1 MKDFDTAPCFKQRY
15 MANDE
20 KIGFLFDLDGVLIDS
35 ETEYTRIWTAIAR
48 EFYRTPEGEIPDDD
62 HSRDVALSIKGQTLT
77 HILEEFFPDP
87 ETQKEVTMMLD
98 MLEQRMRYSWLPG
111 TTELLERIAQAG
123 YDSVLVTSSNEMKM
137 KHLREELPELE
148 GYFKA
153 IVSADMVKHSKP
165 DPEGY
170 ELGASLIGAN
180 TARCAVFEDSVQGV
194 ASGRGAGAF
203 VVGVAGTVNA
213 DLLKE
218 NSDIIVSSLEE
229 IDLYKLISI
238 LRSR

>member
-1 MKDFDTAPCFKQRY
+1 

-35 ETEYTRIWTAIAR
+35 ETGYTRIWTAIAR

-62 HSRDVALSIKGQTLT
+62 QARDVALRIKGQTLK
-77 HILEEFFPDP
+77 HILEEYFPDP
-87 ETQKEVTMMLD
+87 DVQKEVTAMLD
-98 MLEQRMRYSWLPG
+98 MLEQHMKYNWLPG
-111 TTELLERIAQAG
+111 AKELLERNARTG

-153 IVSADMVKHSKP
+153 IVSADMIRHSKP

-180 TARCAVFEDSVQGV
+180 PARCAVFEDSVQGV
-194 ASGRGAGAF
+194 TSGRRAGAF
-203 VVGVAGTVNA
+203 VVGVAGTVDA
-213 DLLKE
+213 DRLKDK
-218 NSDIIVSSLEE
+218 SDIIVSSLEE
-229 IDLYKLISI
+229 IDLDNLISI
-238 LRSR
+238 LHSR